1 VAGGGGI
8 RPPYDTAVRLHLIA
22 REHWD
27 AIDGKCAAEGI
38 DPFALAPHRFCNLIY
53 VWAIER
59 VEDDA
64 ELAMPLPGRQRR
76 APSVAEQRQAQND
89 LMAFGS
95 WARTVQGGV

>member
-1 VAGGGGI
+1 
-8 RPPYDTAVRLHLIA
+8 
-22 REHWD
+22 
-27 AIDGKCAAEGI
+27 
-38 DPFALAPHRFCNLIY
+38 

-59 VEDDA
+59 VEDAAKFDA